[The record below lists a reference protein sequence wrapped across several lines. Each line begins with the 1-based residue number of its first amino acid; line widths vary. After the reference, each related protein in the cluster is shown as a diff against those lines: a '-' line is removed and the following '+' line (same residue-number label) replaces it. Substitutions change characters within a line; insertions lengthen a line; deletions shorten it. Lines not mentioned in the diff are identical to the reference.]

1 MLKIIYFLDY
11 IRIMFRLS
19 LIGLL
24 FVSFVNSNEV
34 VFNEVVEKDDKSVEI
49 SFLLERVSLVK
60 SYSLNNPSRLV
71 LDIYD
76 TELKDEINVSYNYP
90 IKKIRS
96 ISEGDTSRIVVDL
109 YENVFWE
116 KPTQVQTKN
125 GVILKVVT
133 KRKKNLKNSIRD
145 IVIAID
151 AGHGGKYPGAVGP
164 NNILEKDVT
173 LLIAKELERTLRDT
187 SGYYPVMIRS
197 NDETI
202 DLNSR
207 YQEARKKGADAFISI
222 HADGFRL
229 ESVKGA
235 SVFIWSDE
243 ASSTVARNLSE
254 KQRKRIQADIK
265 NLKDDDFNEDRA
277 RKNYPE
283 MYKNKIDQSRILGTK
298 ILDQLKRDPYTK
310 IHKKNVEYAD
320 FRVLKSVDIPS
331 VLVESGFI
339 TNPEDA
345 ARLKGKAGRRMIARS
360 IFLGIHNYFKQE
372 PISNTTIEMNPDM
385 VLYEIQKGDVLSE
398 ISIRFGVTVDSII
411 KLNNLDGQP
420 IFPGQ
425 ILKINI

>member
-1 MLKIIYFLDY
+1 
-11 IRIMFRLS
+11 MFRLS

-96 ISEGDTSRIVVDL
+96 ISEGYTSRIVVDL

-133 KRKKNLKNSIRD
+133 KRIKNLENSIRD

-197 NDETI
+197 DDETI

-277 RKNYPE
+277 RNNYPE
-283 MYKNKIDQSRILGTK
+283 MYKNKIDQSQILGTK
-298 ILDQLKRDPYTK
+298 ILEQLKRDPYTK
-310 IHKKNVEYAD
+310 IHKQNVEYAD

-411 KLNNLDGQP
+411 KLNNLNGQP

>member
-1 MLKIIYFLDY
+1 MY
-11 IRIMFRLS
+11 RLS
-19 LIGLL
+19 LISFL
-24 FVSFVNSNEV
+24 FISFVNSNELT
-34 VFNEVVEKDDKSVEI
+34 FNEVIEKDDKSVEI
-49 SFLLERVSLVK
+49 SFLLEKVSLVK
-60 SYSLNNPSRLV
+60 SYSLNTPSRLV

-76 TELKDEINVSYNYP
+76 TKLKEDINISYNYP

-96 ISEGDTSRIVVDL
+96 ISEGDTSRIVIDL
-109 YENVFWE
+109 YENIFWE

-125 GVILKVVT
+125 GVMLTLVT
-133 KRKKNLKNSIRD
+133 KRIKNLENSIRD

-277 RKNYPE
+277 RNNYPE
-283 MYKNKIDQSRILGTK
+283 MYKNKIDQSQILGTK
-298 ILDQLKRDPYTK
+298 ILEQLKRDPYTK
-310 IHKKNVEYAD
+310 IHKQNVEYAD

-411 KLNNLDGQP
+411 KLNNLNEQP

>member
-277 RKNYPE
+277 RNNYPE
-283 MYKNKIDQSRILGTK
+283 MYKNKINQSRILGTK

-372 PISNTTIEMNPDM
+372 PISNSTIEMNPDM

-411 KLNNLDGQP
+411 KLNNLNGQP

>member
-1 MLKIIYFLDY
+1 MY
-11 IRIMFRLS
+11 RLS
-19 LIGLL
+19 LISFL
-24 FVSFVNSNEV
+24 FISFVNSNELT
-34 VFNEVVEKDDKSVEI
+34 FNEVIEKDDKSVEI
-49 SFLLERVSLVK
+49 SFLLEKVSLVK
-60 SYSLNNPSRLV
+60 SYSLNTPSRLV

-76 TELKDEINVSYNYP
+76 TKLKEDINISYNYP

-96 ISEGDTSRIVVDL
+96 ISEGDTSRIVIDL
-109 YENVFWE
+109 YENIFWE

-125 GVILKVVT
+125 GVMLTLVT
-133 KRKKNLKNSIRD
+133 KRIKNLENSIRD

-277 RKNYPE
+277 RNNYPE
-283 MYKNKIDQSRILGTK
+283 MYKNKIDQSQILGTK
-298 ILDQLKRDPYTK
+298 ILEQLKRDPYTK
-310 IHKKNVEYAD
+310 IHKQNVEYAD

-372 PISNTTIEMNPDM
+372 PIYNTTIEMNPDM

-411 KLNNLDGQP
+411 KLNNLNGQP

>member
-1 MLKIIYFLDY
+1 MY
-11 IRIMFRLS
+11 RLS
-19 LIGLL
+19 LISFL
-24 FVSFVNSNEV
+24 FISFVNSNELT
-34 VFNEVVEKDDKSVEI
+34 FNEVIQKDDKSVEI
-49 SFLLERVSLVK
+49 SFLLEKVSLVK

-76 TELKDEINVSYNYP
+76 TKLKEDINISYNYP

-96 ISEGDTSRIVVDL
+96 ISEGDTSRIVIDL
-109 YENVFWE
+109 YENIFWE
-116 KPTQVQTKN
+116 KPIQVQTKN
-125 GVILKVVT
+125 GVMLTLVT
-133 KRKKNLKNSIRD
+133 KRIKNLENSIRD

-277 RKNYPE
+277 RNNYPE
-283 MYKNKIDQSRILGTK
+283 MYKNKIDQSQILGTK
-298 ILDQLKRDPYTK
+298 ILEQLKRDPYTK
-310 IHKKNVEYAD
+310 IHKQNVEYAD

-411 KLNNLDGQP
+411 KLNDLNGQP

>member
-1 MLKIIYFLDY
+1 MY
-11 IRIMFRLS
+11 RLS
-19 LIGLL
+19 LISFL
-24 FVSFVNSNEV
+24 FISFVNSNELT
-34 VFNEVVEKDDKSVEI
+34 FNEVIQKDAKSVEI
-49 SFLLERVSLVK
+49 SFLLEKVSLVK

-76 TELKDEINVSYNYP
+76 TKLKEDINISYNYP

-96 ISEGDTSRIVVDL
+96 ISEGDTSRIVIDL
-109 YENVFWE
+109 YENIFWE

-125 GVILKVVT
+125 GVMLTLVT
-133 KRKKNLKNSIRD
+133 KRIKNLKNSIRD

-277 RKNYPE
+277 RNNYPE
-283 MYKNKIDQSRILGTK
+283 MYKNKIDQSQILGTK
-298 ILDQLKRDPYTK
+298 ILEQLKRDPYTK
-310 IHKKNVEYAD
+310 IHKQNVEYAD

-411 KLNNLDGQP
+411 KLNDLNGQP

>member
-1 MLKIIYFLDY
+1 MY
-11 IRIMFRLS
+11 RLS
-19 LIGLL
+19 FISFL
-24 FVSFVNSNEV
+24 FISFVNSNELT
-34 VFNEVVEKDDKSVEI
+34 FNEVIEKDDKSVEI
-49 SFLLERVSLVK
+49 SFLLEKVSLVK

-76 TELKDEINVSYNYP
+76 TKLKEDINISYNYP

-96 ISEGDTSRIVVDL
+96 ISEGDTSRIVIDL
-109 YENVFWE
+109 YENIFWE

-125 GVILKVVT
+125 GVMLTLVT
-133 KRKKNLKNSIRD
+133 KRIKNLKNSIRD

-277 RKNYPE
+277 RNNYPE
-283 MYKNKIDQSRILGTK
+283 MYKNKIDQSQILGTK
-298 ILDQLKRDPYTK
+298 ILEQLKRDPYTK
-310 IHKKNVEYAD
+310 IHKQNVEYAD

-360 IFLGIHNYFKQE
+360 IFLGIHSYFKQE

-411 KLNNLDGQP
+411 KLNNLNGQP

>member
-1 MLKIIYFLDY
+1 MY
-11 IRIMFRLS
+11 RLS
-19 LIGLL
+19 LISFL
-24 FVSFVNSNEV
+24 FISFVNSNELT
-34 VFNEVVEKDDKSVEI
+34 FNEVIEKDDKSVEI
-49 SFLLERVSLVK
+49 SFLLEKVSLVK
-60 SYSLNNPSRLV
+60 SYSLNTPSRLV

-76 TELKDEINVSYNYP
+76 TKLKEDINISYNYP

-96 ISEGDTSRIVVDL
+96 ISEGDTSRIVIDL

-125 GVILKVVT
+125 GAMLTLVT
-133 KRKKNLKNSIRD
+133 KRIKNLENSIRD

-277 RKNYPE
+277 RNNYPE
-283 MYKNKIDQSRILGTK
+283 MYKNKIDQSQILGTK
-298 ILDQLKRDPYTK
+298 ILEQLKRDPYTK
-310 IHKKNVEYAD
+310 IHKQNIEYAD

-411 KLNNLDGQP
+411 KLNNLNGQP

>member
-1 MLKIIYFLDY
+1 MY
-11 IRIMFRLS
+11 RLS
-19 LIGLL
+19 LISFL
-24 FVSFVNSNEV
+24 FISFVNSNELT
-34 VFNEVVEKDDKSVEI
+34 FNEVIQKDDKSVEI
-49 SFLLERVSLVK
+49 SFLLEKVSLVK

-71 LDIYD
+71 LDIYN
-76 TELKDEINVSYNYP
+76 TKLKEDINISYNYP

-96 ISEGDTSRIVVDL
+96 ISEGDTSRIVIDL
-109 YENVFWE
+109 YENIFWE

-125 GVILKVVT
+125 GVMLTLVT
-133 KRKKNLKNSIRD
+133 KRIKNLKNSIRD

-243 ASSTVARNLSE
+243 ASSSVARNLSE

-277 RKNYPE
+277 RNNYPE
-283 MYKNKIDQSRILGTK
+283 MYKNKIDQSQILGTK
-298 ILDQLKRDPYTK
+298 ILEQLKRDPYTK
-310 IHKKNVEYAD
+310 IHKQNVEYAD

-411 KLNNLDGQP
+411 KLNDLNGQP

>member
-1 MLKIIYFLDY
+1 MY
-11 IRIMFRLS
+11 RLS
-19 LIGLL
+19 LISFL
-24 FVSFVNSNEV
+24 FISFVNSNELT
-34 VFNEVVEKDDKSVEI
+34 FNEVIEKDDKSVEI
-49 SFLLERVSLVK
+49 SFLLEKVSLVK

-76 TELKDEINVSYNYP
+76 TKLKEDINISYNYP

-96 ISEGDTSRIVVDL
+96 ISEGDTSRIVIDL
-109 YENVFWE
+109 YENIFWE

-125 GVILKVVT
+125 GVMLTLVT
-133 KRKKNLKNSIRD
+133 KRIKNLENSIRD

-187 SGYYPVMIRS
+187 SGYYPVMIRL

-277 RKNYPE
+277 RNNYPE
-283 MYKNKIDQSRILGTK
+283 MYKNKIDQSQILGTK
-298 ILDQLKRDPYTK
+298 ILEQLKRDPYTK
-310 IHKKNVEYAD
+310 IHKQNVEYAD
-320 FRVLKSVDIPS
+320 FRVLKSLDIPS

-411 KLNNLDGQP
+411 KLNNLNGQP